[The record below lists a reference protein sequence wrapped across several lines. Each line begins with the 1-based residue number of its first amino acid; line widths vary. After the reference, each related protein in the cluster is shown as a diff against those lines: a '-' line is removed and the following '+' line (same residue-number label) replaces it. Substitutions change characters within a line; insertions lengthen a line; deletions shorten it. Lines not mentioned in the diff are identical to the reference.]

1 MQEAY
6 QFCNNVGYPVL
17 IRPSYVLSGAAMN
30 VAYAESDLEAYLGS
44 ATKVSREHPVVI
56 SKFIMDAK
64 VTFNNLIIHN
74 IFLRAFWIFL
84 ASWKNEPKLSLK
96 NRSNIYN
103 PEVIWHCRSY
113 LFWLHVDSKNE
124 FLAAISTTIFGSV
137 TDDKTRT
144 ILITTFDL
152 WRPWKSRVG
161 WVPKTCW
168 RAHWGWNLE
177 SSL

>member
-64 VTFNNLIIHN
+64 VTCNNLIIRN
-74 IFLRAFWIFL
+74 IFLRVFSFFSRVLKERAKVFTEKSIKYLQITRTFYEIVDLNYWYPCRQQKRIF
-84 ASWKNEPKLSLK
+84 S
-96 NRSNIYN
+96 
-103 PEVIWHCRSY
+103 SY
-113 LFWLHVDSKNE
+113 LHDHLWVSE
-124 FLAAISTTIFGSV
+124 RWQTS
-137 TDDKTRT
+137 
-144 ILITTFDL
+144 ILIMAFEL
-152 WRPWKSRVG
+152 GRPWKSCIR
-161 WVPKTCW
+161 
-168 RAHWGWNLE
+168 
-177 SSL
+177 